1 MITEGLERR
10 CEFHVLA
17 GVLVKERSPTIVYR
31 NEATL
36 SVGLLLANVE
46 TWRLVSERY
55 DEL

>member
-1 MITEGLERR
+1 M
-10 CEFHVLA
+10 LA